1 MPIIRFILAGALAVI
16 ACMSPAHAEPVDG
29 GRAVV
34 ELISEVDRANPG
46 DSVMLGLK
54 MDLDEGWHVYWR
66 NAGDAGLPP
75 EIYWDEAS
83 DVPASA
89 IGEFLWPVPAL
100 LPVVEGEIMDYGYD
114 RQVIFPFRVTIPET
128 TRSSVTLK
136 GLADYLICEDICV
149 PESAKVELV
158 LDIGERLAN
167 ETNGRLIAEW
177 TAKVPTDFPG
187 QAHLESGAEVLK
199 LSLLDEEGVLG
210 EGPLRFFPYEHEII
224 HALDQPQSRGA
235 KGLTLDLTPSGDEI
249 GERLNG
255 IIVTPSGKGYAI
267 SAEMGAPFAQTSGS
281 AQIAPAS
288 ASKTRSLLVLGLLAL
303 LGGLILNLMPCV
315 LPVLTIKAMGMVS
328 AAASGQRRELKAQG
342 LWYTIGVLVSFAVLA
357 AIIVAIRA
365 ATGTATLGFQL
376 QNAPTVALLTLI
388 MFVIG
393 LWLLGLFELGGSV
406 QNMGSGL
413 AAKGGSMGAFFTGVL
428 AAIVGAPCVGPF
440 LGVALG
446 AVMTQPAPAVFAV
459 FLAMGLGLALPFLLL
474 SFVPGLQSLLP
485 KPGAWMETLKQVFA
499 FPMFLTAAWLL
510 SVLGTLAGDQ
520 IVAWTAAGATL
531 IAFGIW
537 MMRRS
542 GGALA
547 RALAV
552 IALIAGFAYPAWRAN
567 APAPVAGK
575 STAYSAKYETE
586 SWSPQRVAELV
597 SERRPIFVDFTAVW
611 CATCQLNKSTSIKQK
626 QVQTAFHEANVAFL
640 VADFS
645 RRDPVI
651 AEELKRR
658 QRPGVPMYLWYAPGE
673 SEPVILPQVL
683 TPALL
688 IGLVQDK

>member
-1 MPIIRFILAGALAVI
+1 MTRFILAAALAVI
-16 ACMSPAHAEPVDG
+16 ASVAPAHAEPVDG

-34 ELISEVDRANPG
+34 ELISEVDRAGPG
-46 DSVMLGLK
+46 DTVMLGLK

-75 EIYWDEAS
+75 EIYWDDAS
-83 DVPASA
+83 DIPAGA
-89 IGEFLWPVPAL
+89 ISEFLWPVPDL

-114 RQVIFPFRVTIPET
+114 HQVIFPFRVTIPET
-128 TRSSVTLK
+128 TNSSVTLK
-136 GLADYLICEDICV
+136 GLADYLICEDVCV
-149 PESAKVELV
+149 PESAQVELMLEV
-158 LDIGERLAN
+158 GERRAN
-167 ETNGRLIAEW
+167 ETHGRLIADW
-177 TAKVPTDFPG
+177 AAKVPADFSG
-187 QAHLESGAEVLK
+187 QARLDTSGEVLK

-210 EGPLRFFPYEHEII
+210 EGPLRFFPYQHEII
-224 HALDQPQSRGA
+224 HASDQPQSKGA

-249 GERLNG
+249 GEHLEG
-255 IIVTPSGKGYAI
+255 IIVTASGKGYAI
-267 SAEMGAPFAQTSGS
+267 SADMGAPFAQTFGS
-281 AQIAPAS
+281 APVAPAS
-288 ASKTRSLLVLGLLAL
+288 AVKTRSLLVLALLAL

-315 LPVLTIKAMGMVS
+315 LPVLTIKAMGMVG
-328 AAASGQRRELKAQG
+328 AAASGQTRELKVQG
-342 LWYTIGVLVSFAVLA
+342 LWYTIGVLVSFAALA

-376 QNAPTVALLTLI
+376 QHAPTVAILTLI

-393 LWLLGLFELGGSV
+393 LWLLGMFELGGSV
-406 QNMGSGL
+406 QNVGSDL
-413 AAKGGSMGAFFTGVL
+413 AAKGGSTGAFFTGVL
-428 AAIVGAPCVGPF
+428 AAVVGAPCVGPF

-446 AVMTQPAPAVFAV
+446 AVMSQPAPAVFAV

-474 SFVPGLQSLLP
+474 SFVPGLHRLLP

-510 SVLGTLAGDQ
+510 SVLGALAGYHV
-520 IVAWTAAGATL
+520 VAWTAAGATL

-537 MMRRS
+537 MLRK
-542 GGALA
+542 GGGPARVLA
-547 RALAV
+547 I
-552 IALIAGFAYPAWRAN
+552 IALVAGLAYPAWRAN

-586 SWSPQRVAELV
+586 SWSPQRVAELI
-597 SERRPIFVDFTAVW
+597 SEGRPIFVDFTAVW
-611 CATCQLNKSTSIKQK
+611 CATCQLNKSTSIKTK
-626 QVQTAFHEANVAFL
+626 RVQEAFREANVAFL
-640 VADFS
+640 VADFT
-645 RRDPVI
+645 RKDPVI

-658 QRPGVPMYLWYAPGE
+658 ERPGVPMYLWYAPGE
-673 SEPVILPQVL
+673 SEPVILPEVL